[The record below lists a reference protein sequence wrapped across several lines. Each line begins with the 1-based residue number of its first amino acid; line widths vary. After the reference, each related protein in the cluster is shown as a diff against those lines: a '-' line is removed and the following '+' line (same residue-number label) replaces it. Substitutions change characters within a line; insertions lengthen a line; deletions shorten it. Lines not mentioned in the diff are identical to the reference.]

1 MIAREYG
8 YLLPE
13 CFYKFPVLFYD
24 TLHSNSF
31 SKSGDYLPDDLK
43 KGLPPFDLLSLS

>member
-31 SKSGDYLPDDLK
+31 SKSGDYLPDDL
-43 KGLPPFDLLSLS
+43 SCS